1 MIEFRQKDFT
11 IPEGHYTG
19 PKDQEKLPG
28 AVEIIGKS
36 ALIGSL
42 GGAVVGK
49 LSKEI
54 STLKGAAE
62 GGKYGALAGIAFKL
76 FLNHLHKPMS
86 TIKYQDVDKNI
97 RREFGIYR
105 VADITIGDKID
116 KRAKIEE
123 KFGFN
128 DRNVTNYK
136 INISIANN
144 EVTLYTFNMTS
155 DEIDKLSHILDY
167 YCKKYYGM
175 NYSSSLINQKINA
188 YSVNIIFTN
197 YQVISNF
204 IMEVSNELCVKINL
218 LDNNALVKG
227 RLIFASNEL
236 DNEEE
241 GEDEE
246 EKKFS
251 NIKKLSKYDVAN
263 AIRDAANSKIP
274 MTGDFA
280 VDISSV
286 VMGILL
292 NSFKKLGKK
301 ELTKIPSLEFA
312 TEKEDYDNNYLKS
325 VLDKNH
331 YTEGFRYTV
340 GEKKATSNISMTQ
353 GVLLITVKKDSED
366 TKLIDDMFWS
376 HLKTKVNRADTGKVI
391 IYSYNFESGKDFEFM
406 IKKLMSTG
414 IVFNIFVK

>member
-42 GGAVVGK
+42 GGAVIGK
-49 LSKEI
+49 ISKEI

-86 TIKYQDVDKNI
+86 TIKYQEVDKNI

-105 VADITIGDKID
+105 IADVTIGDKID

-136 INISIANN
+136 INVSISNN

-175 NYSSSLINQKINA
+175 NYTSSLINQKINA
-188 YSVNIIFTN
+188 YSVNIVFTN

-204 IMEVSNELCVKINL
+204 IMEVSNEMCIKINL
-218 LDNNALVKG
+218 LDCDALVKG
-227 RLIFASNEL
+227 KLVFASNDL
-236 DNEEE
+236 DENGEE
-241 GEDEE
+241 EE
-246 EKKFS
+246 EKNFSSIKRFNKFDIAKIIESTVNS
-251 NIKKLSKYDVAN
+251 NYLLPGRGLRGCLSA
-263 AIRDAANSKIP
+263 
-274 MTGDFA
+274 
-280 VDISSV
+280 V
-286 VMGILL
+286 VMETVIKSIQRAGQ
-292 NSFKKLGKK
+292 K
-301 ELTKIPSLEFA
+301 ELTRIPMFEFA
-312 TEKEDYDNNYLKS
+312 TDKEDYDNSYLKS

-331 YTEGFRYTV
+331 FVEGFRYTV
-340 GEKKATSNISMTQ
+340 GDDKATSNISMVR
-353 GVLLITVKKDSED
+353 GVFLITTKKDSED
-366 TKLIDDMFWS
+366 TKLIDDKFWK

-414 IVFNIFVK
+414 IVFNIFTK

>member
-42 GGAVVGK
+42 GGAVIGK
-49 LSKEI
+49 ISKEI

-86 TIKYQDVDKNI
+86 TIKYQEVDKNI

-105 VADITIGDKID
+105 IADVTVGDKID

-136 INISIANN
+136 INVSISNN

-175 NYSSSLINQKINA
+175 NYTSSLINQKINA
-188 YSVNIIFTN
+188 YSVNIVFTN

-204 IMEVSNELCVKINL
+204 IMEVSNEMCIKINL
-218 LDNNALVKG
+218 LDCDVLVKG
-227 RLIFASNEL
+227 KLVFASNDL
-236 DNEEE
+236 DENDEE
-241 GEDEE
+241 EE

-251 NIKKLSKYDVAN
+251 SIKRFNKFDIAKIIESTVNSNYLLPGRGLRGCLSA
-263 AIRDAANSKIP
+263 
-274 MTGDFA
+274 
-280 VDISSV
+280 V
-286 VMGILL
+286 VMETVIRSIQRAGQ
-292 NSFKKLGKK
+292 K
-301 ELTKIPSLEFA
+301 ELTRIPMFEFA
-312 TEKEDYDNNYLKS
+312 TNKEDYDNSYLKS

-331 YTEGFRYTV
+331 FVEGFRYTV
-340 GEKKATSNISMTQ
+340 GDDKATSNISMVR
-353 GVLLITVKKDSED
+353 GVFLITTKKDSED
-366 TKLIDDMFWS
+366 TKLIDDKFWK

-391 IYSYNFESGKDFEFM
+391 IYSYNFENGKDFEFM

-414 IVFNIFVK
+414 IVFNIFTK

>member
-155 DEIDKLSHILDY
+155 DEIDNLSHILDY

-188 YSVNIIFTN
+188 SF
-197 YQVISNF
+197 Q
-204 IMEVSNELCVKINL
+204 
-218 LDNNALVKG
+218 
-227 RLIFASNEL
+227 
-236 DNEEE
+236 
-241 GEDEE
+241 
-246 EKKFS
+246 
-251 NIKKLSKYDVAN
+251 KLSK
-263 AIRDAANSKIP
+263 R
-274 MTGDFA
+274 
-280 VDISSV
+280 
-286 VMGILL
+286 
-292 NSFKKLGKK
+292 
-301 ELTKIPSLEFA
+301 
-312 TEKEDYDNNYLKS
+312 
-325 VLDKNH
+325 
-331 YTEGFRYTV
+331 
-340 GEKKATSNISMTQ
+340 
-353 GVLLITVKKDSED
+353 
-366 TKLIDDMFWS
+366 
-376 HLKTKVNRADTGKVI
+376 
-391 IYSYNFESGKDFEFM
+391 
-406 IKKLMSTG
+406 
-414 IVFNIFVK
+414 

>member
-1 MIEFRQKDFT
+1 MIKFRQKDFT

-49 LSKEI
+49 ISKEI

-86 TIKYQDVDKNI
+86 TIKYQEVDKNI

-105 VADITIGDKID
+105 IADITVGDKID
-116 KRAKIEE
+116 KRAKIDE

-136 INISIANN
+136 INISISNN

-175 NYSSSLINQKINA
+175 NYNSSLINQKINA
-188 YSVNIIFTN
+188 YSVNIVFTN

-204 IMEVSNELCVKINL
+204 IMEISNEMCVKINL

-227 RLIFASNEL
+227 KLIFASNEME
-236 DNEEE
+236 NEEE
-241 GEDEE
+241 IEEE

-251 NIKKLSKYDVAN
+251 SIKKLNKIDIAN
-263 AIRDAANSKIP
+263 IIEATTKTKINP
-274 MTGDFA
+274 GA
-280 VDISSV
+280 GLKGNISSL
-286 VMGILL
+286 VMGTLL
-292 NSFKKLGKK
+292 NSFKKLGQK
-301 ELTKIPSLEFA
+301 ELTRIPIFEFA
-312 TEKEDYDNNYLKS
+312 TNKDDYDNNYLKS
-325 VLDKNH
+325 ILDKNH
-331 YTEGFRYTV
+331 FVEGFRYTV
-340 GEKKATSNISMTQ
+340 GEDKATSNISMTR
-353 GVLLITVKKDSED
+353 GVLLITTKKDSED

-414 IVFNIFVK
+414 IVFNIFTK